1 VLQGAHVGLPVP
13 KPSHVSS
20 DDYGYAVVAVAGAL
34 LTACLG
40 LFGRGLRESLPSA
53 IRDPN
58 RGAVAILRGLHDGH
72 IGDYIAWWSAGAS
85 VIGGVCLIAL
95 R

>member
-1 VLQGAHVGLPVP
+1 
-13 KPSHVSS
+13 
-20 DDYGYAVVAVAGAL
+20 VAV
-34 LTACLG
+34 
-40 LFGRGLRESLPSA
+40 
-53 IRDPN
+53 
-58 RGAVAILRGLHDGH
+58 LRGLHDGH